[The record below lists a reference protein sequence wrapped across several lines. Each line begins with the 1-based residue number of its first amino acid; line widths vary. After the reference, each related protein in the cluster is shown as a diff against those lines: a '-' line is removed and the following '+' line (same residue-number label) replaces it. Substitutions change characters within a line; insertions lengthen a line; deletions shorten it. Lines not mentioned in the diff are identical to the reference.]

1 MKGVGFTDY
10 GIIGKEITIEGI
22 VSSIVYRNDDNGYTV
37 FDLESGDELITVVGE
52 LGRIDEGEVVL
63 LQGSYINH
71 PRFGMQFKA
80 VYCEQRLPETAVS
93 IERYL
98 SSGVIKGI
106 GPSLAKKIV
115 NQFGSETLEIMQNT
129 PEKLTCIKGISPK
142 KCENIANE
150 FARLAGVRK
159 IMAYLS
165 SHGIAASYAM
175 SAYKLYGFEAID
187 IIRDNPYVMCRSPI
201 SLPFPKADEI
211 ALKIDFSDSANKRIC
226 AGLRYI
232 LEQNALSGHTCVPL
246 DKLIDKAKDY
256 LCVTEQAVFEAYNI
270 EIDEHNIVEYDK
282 NSRAYVYLYEY
293 FDAERYI
300 AQRLGVLN
308 AFMPITDFNFEA
320 LIHQQELKNAIEY
333 ENAQKN
339 AINLA
344 LTKGLMILTGGP
356 GTGKTTTLNAIISI
370 YEERNA
376 KVLLAAPT
384 GRAAKRMSELTGRS
398 AKTIHRLLEVD
409 YNSNGNLSF
418 KHNENNTLKCDVIV
432 VDEVS
437 MLDTMLFASL
447 LKAIKLNCR
456 IILVGDS
463 DQLPSVGAGNIL
475 KCLIDSKRIR
485 TVTLTE
491 IFRQAQKSCIV
502 TNAHKIV
509 CGEMPDLD
517 NKKSDFF
524 FFERSNPSHGANLIV
539 DLCSRRLPDAYKYSP
554 IDDIQVL
561 SPTRKSIL
569 GTIELNKSL
578 QAMLN
583 PHSQNKDEVKTAM
596 GVLRDGDKVM
606 QIKNNYDIMWKRCGE
621 SGTGIFNGD
630 IGVITEINRRSCEIT
645 INFDGR
651 YAVYPYSM
659 LEQLELAY
667 AVTVHKSQGSEF
679 EAVILALPQGFDNL
693 CYRNLLYTAI
703 TRAKKLLIL
712 VGTRERVEAMVD
724 NNRRTLRYTC
734 LRHMLETEIPNE
746 PRD

>member
-1 MKGVGFTDY
+1 MKITDY
-10 GIIGKEITIEGI
+10 NLAGREITLEGT
-22 VSSIVYRNDDNGYTV
+22 VESIVYRNEDNGYTV
-37 FDLESGDELITVVGE
+37 LDLESKDELITVVGE
-52 LGRIDEGEVVL
+52 LGRVDEGEVL
-63 LQGSYINH
+63 LLKGSYINH

-98 SSGVIKGI
+98 ASGVIKGI

-115 NQFGSETLEIMQNT
+115 NQFGSETLEIMQNN

-142 KCENIANE
+142 KCESITQE
-150 FARLAGVRK
+150 FAQLSGVRR
-159 IMAYLS
+159 IMTYLS
-165 SHGIAASYAM
+165 SYGVAASYAM
-175 SAYKLYGFEAID
+175 AAYKLWGFEAIS
-187 IIRDNPYVMCRSPI
+187 IIEDNPYLLCTNTVG
-201 SLPFPKADEI
+201 LPFPKADEI
-211 ALKIDFSDSANKRIC
+211 ASNLDFADSKCKRIC
-226 AGLRYI
+226 AGLRFI
-232 LEQNALSGHTCVPL
+232 LEQNVLEGHTCVPL

-256 LCVTEQAVFEAYNI
+256 LSEREQDVYEAYNI
-270 EIDEHNIVEYDK
+270 EIDDNNLVEYEK
-282 NSRAYVYLYEY
+282 NGRTFVYLFEY

-308 AFMPITDFNFEA
+308 AFMPQTDFDFNS
-320 LIHQQELKNAIEY
+320 LITAEELKNSIEY
-333 ENAQKN
+333 EHLQRK
-339 AINLA
+339 AIDIA

-370 YEERNA
+370 YEERNT

-384 GRAAKRMSELTGRS
+384 GRAAKRMSELTNRS

-409 YNSNGNLSF
+409 FDINGNLSF
-418 KHNENNTLKCDVIV
+418 KHNEGNTLKCDVII

-437 MLDTMLFASL
+437 MLDTLLFANL
-447 LKAIKLNCR
+447 LKALKLNCR

-485 TVTLTE
+485 TVELKE
-491 IFRQAQKSCIV
+491 IFRQSRQSCIV

-509 CGEMPDLD
+509 AGQMPDLD

-524 FFERSNPSHGANLIV
+524 FFERTNPAHSANLIV
-539 DLCSRRLPDAYKYSP
+539 DLCSRRLPNAYKYSP

-561 SPTRKSIL
+561 SPTRKGIV
-569 GTIELNKSL
+569 GTIELNKAL
-578 QAMLN
+578 QAVLN
-583 PHSQNKDEVKTAM
+583 PHAENKDEVKTM
-596 GVLRDGDKVM
+596 YGILRDGDKVM

-630 IGVITEINRRSCEIT
+630 IGVITEINRRSCEVT

-679 EAVILALPQGFDNL
+679 EAVILAIPQGFENL

-703 TRAKKLLIL
+703 TRARKLLIL
-712 VGTRERVEAMVD
+712 IGTRERVADMVD

-734 LRHMLETEIPNE
+734 LRHMIESEIPHE
-746 PRD
+746 VHT

>member
-1 MKGVGFTDY
+1 MTL
-10 GIIGKEITIEGI
+10 EGI
-22 VSSIVYRNDDNGYTV
+22 VSSIVYRNEDNGYTV
-37 FDLESGDELITVVGE
+37 FDLESKDELITVVGE

-63 LQGSYINH
+63 LEGSYINH

-142 KCENIANE
+142 KCESIAQE
-150 FARLAGVRK
+150 FAQLAGVRR
-159 IMAYLS
+159 IMTYLS
-165 SHGIAASYAM
+165 AHGVAASYAM
-175 SAYKLYGFEAID
+175 SAYKLYGFEAIE
-187 IIRDNPYVMCRSPI
+187 IIEDNPYILCNHPI
-201 SLPFPKADEI
+201 SLSFPKVDEI
-211 ALKIDFSDSANKRIC
+211 ASQIKFDDSVNKRIC

-232 LEQNALSGHTCVPL
+232 LEQNVLEGHTCVPL
-246 DKLIDKAKDY
+246 DKLVEKAKEY
-256 LCVTEQAVFEAYNI
+256 LGATEQAVYEAYNI
-270 EIDEHNIVEYDK
+270 EIEEHNIVEYDK
-282 NSRAYVYLYEY
+282 NSRCFVYLYEY
-293 FDAERYI
+293 YDAENYI

-308 AFMPITDFNFEA
+308 AFMPMTDFNFEN
-320 LIHQQELKNAIEY
+320 LIKQEELKNAIEY
-333 ENAQKN
+333 EVSQKE

-370 YEERNA
+370 YEERNT

-384 GRAAKRMSELTGRS
+384 GRAAKRMSELTNRN

-409 YNSNGNLSF
+409 FDINGNLSF
-418 KHNENNTLKCDVIV
+418 KHNESNTLKCDVII

-437 MLDTMLFASL
+437 MLDTLLFANL
-447 LKAIKLNCR
+447 LKALKLNCR

-485 TVTLTE
+485 TITLTE
-491 IFRQAQKSCIV
+491 IFRQAQESCIV

-509 CGEMPDLD
+509 SGELPDLD

-524 FFERSNPSHGANLIV
+524 FFERNNPAHGANLIV
-539 DLCSRRLPDAYKYSP
+539 DLCSRRLPEAYEYSP

-561 SPTRKSIL
+561 SPTRKGIL

-583 PHSQNKDEVKTAM
+583 PHSENKDEVKTM
-596 GVLRDGDKVM
+596 YGVLRDGDKVM
-606 QIKNNYDIMWKRCGE
+606 QIKNNYDIVWKRCGE

-679 EAVILALPQGFDNL
+679 EAVILAIPQGFDNL

-703 TRAKKLLIL
+703 TRARKLLIL
-712 VGTRERVEAMVD
+712 VGTRDRVEAMVN

-734 LRHMLETEIPNE
+734 LRHMIESEIPNE